1 MLPALLLLLAH
12 AQPTVH
18 AVDEQGT
25 WKQGLVAVADSLC
38 DSSACVAKS
47 SAINWGHLSDPIEHT
62 AFLRESARR
71 LSERNLHGAAF
82 KVLETAR
89 KAGGPQDTLRL
100 EQARELFLGGQSEA
114 ALGLNYSLEK
124 RHPSIRTSVLSQRVW
139 MFMELGM
146 IDDAQQVRTLA
157 DPDSLP
163 RPTFASI
170 RPSLRAW
177 YSFDLTG
184 TRIHYAAVPSRLLEL
199 AQSTQG
205 EPVLGT
211 NGLDTLRS
219 AGSSKEHAVGA
230 SLEWN
235 RSGRTLRLSPW
246 VRMQL
251 EARADT
257 LLQWNAGTRLG
268 MDWTLGDGRLSAA
281 VVASRTGY
289 RPEGSRQTSSA
300 MVGWSSPKGT
310 WPWSASL
317 SGTLGSSLSRAGAT
331 AIPYSSTSLQARIA
345 RTLPASFRLTGSL
358 GATALFSAGT
368 RTVDSTAK
376 VVEVSGM
383 RDTVLDAAVTSIPSW
398 LSIWNPSTLT
408 WGWNSRGRSLYTAP
422 STLQHG
428 LGFVQSTPAS
438 HAGPQ
443 ASLGLEWKPL
453 TSLALSVTGTMSWK
467 IWLERSRW
475 NLAELGR
482 DTVTGLLTLWHNRED
497 GHWYVVE
504 PNYHTEGTAYD
515 PSYIDRRII
524 PMESFSRRRQ
534 DLDLSL
540 ALGGTLDLG
549 LLGSLEGQWSM
560 EHNWSNVDD
569 KDADRNVWD
578 LRSISLG
585 WSISF

>member
-18 AVDEQGT
+18 AMDEQGISR
-25 WKQGLVAVADSLC
+25 QGLVAVGDSLC
-38 DSSACVAKS
+38 DSSGCIAKAS
-47 SAINWGHLSDPIEHT
+47 VVHWAPVSDSLGSL

-82 KVLETAR
+82 KSLEAAR
-89 KAGGPQDTLRL
+89 KAGGPQDSLRL
-100 EQARELFLGGQSEA
+100 QQAQEMFLGGQTEA
-114 ALGLNYSLEK
+114 ALGLNYALEK
-124 RHPSIRTSVLSQRVW
+124 RLPHFRIPVLRQRIRFFQ
-139 MFMELGM
+139 ELGM
-146 IDDAQQVRTLA
+146 TEDAQRTQALLPA
-157 DPDSLP
+157 DSLP
-163 RPTFASI
+163 KAPTSI

-177 YSFDLTG
+177 YSFNLAG

-219 AGSSKEHAVGA
+219 AGSSKEHALGA
-230 SLEWN
+230 SLEWSRN
-235 RSGRTLRLSPW
+235 GRTLRLSPW
-246 VRMQL
+246 GRAQL
-251 EARADT
+251 ETGTDT
-257 LLQWNAGTRLG
+257 LLQWNAGTRMS
-268 MDWTLGDGRLSAA
+268 MDWTLGEDRLGAS
-281 VVASRTGY
+281 VVSSRTGY
-289 RPEGSRQTSSA
+289 RPEGSRQTTSA
-300 MVGWSSPKGT
+300 MLGWSSPQGT

-317 SGTLGSSLSRAGAT
+317 SGTLGSSLSRAGAA
-331 AIPYSSTSLQARIA
+331 AIPYSSVSLQARTS
-345 RTLPASFRLTGSL
+345 RTLPASFRMSGSL
-358 GATALFSAGT
+358 GASALFSAGT

-383 RDTVLDAAVTSIPSW
+383 RDTILDAAVTSIPSW
-398 LSIWNPSTLT
+398 LSIWNPSTQT

-422 STLQHG
+422 TTLQHG
-428 LGFVQSTPAS
+428 LGFVQSTPS
-438 HAGPQ
+438 SYAGPQ

-453 TSLALSVTGTMSWK
+453 KSLALSATGTMAWK
-467 IWLERSRW
+467 TWLERSRW

-482 DTVTGLLTLWHNRED
+482 DTLTGLVTLWHNRED
-497 GHWYVVE
+497 GRWYVVE
-504 PNYHTEGTAYD
+504 PNYHETGTAYD

-540 ALGGTLDLG
+540 TLGGTLDLG

-585 WSISF
+585 WSIDF